1 MTQAGTPALNRPP
14 NKSEADRL
22 RERID
27 AAATV
32 TRHALQIGSRM
43 ENFTTHERS
52 AARIAALHR
61 IIAILDPGAKQGQE
75 N

>member
-1 MTQAGTPALNRPP
+1 MTHAGTPALNRPP

-27 AAATV
+27 AAVALAKSV
-32 TRHALQIGSRM
+32 TNAPMASLRGGPKFHYRQALL
-43 ENFTTHERS
+43 
-52 AARIAALHR
+52 RIE
-61 IIAILDPGAKQGQE
+61 AILDPGAKQGQE